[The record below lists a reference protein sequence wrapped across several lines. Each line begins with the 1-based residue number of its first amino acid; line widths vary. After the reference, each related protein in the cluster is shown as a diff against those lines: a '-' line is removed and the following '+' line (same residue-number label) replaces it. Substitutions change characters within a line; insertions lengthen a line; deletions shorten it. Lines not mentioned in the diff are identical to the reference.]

1 MATAEHQQGK
11 IPGQYYAVLFKMEAG
26 PEKYWVGKYTGYDN
40 YYIFDDGVAKGVA
53 DPPTP
58 YYKGIKNKRTNK
70 VALIGPLDEEDMK
83 EFFHK
88 NDNITY
94 TIHKIEEMYRD
105 YQTGKGAEREAAIG
119 IMNLDTTSMDKTGG
133 RYKKSRR
140 RKSKKRTKKSKKR
153 TRKFKKTR
161 KYKKK

>member
-1 MATAEHQQGK
+1 MATAGHQQRK
-11 IPGQYYAVLFKMEAG
+11 IPGQYYAVLFKMEG
-26 PEKYWVGKYTGYDN
+26 GREKYWVGKYTGYDN
-40 YYIFDDGVAKGVA
+40 DYIFYNGVDEGVA

-58 YYKGIKNKRTNK
+58 YYKGIKNKRINK

-88 NDNITY
+88 KDNITY

-105 YQTGKGAEREAAIG
+105 YQTEKGAEIDAAMG
-119 IMNLDTTSMDKTGG
+119 IMNLDKTSMDITGG
-133 RYKKSRR
+133 QYKKSRR